1 MVILIIINYCL
12 DEDSYA
18 GLDSKRLKSD
28 VQSHNHIILRNQMP
42 DLIRDAY
49 AIDEN
54 YYSSYSSKK
63 E

>member
-12 DEDSYA
+12 DEDSYM

-54 YYSSYSSKK
+54 YHSAYSSQK